1 MRRTRLMLWLAVVVG
16 LGMCLFLFSIIIAG
30 RADPS
35 LAAPHQEG
43 RSADLPCGV
52 NPLSFVAQ
60 ITCTLGTTT
69 TDALPSGNHS
79 FTNAAIL
86 ADYTDQALV
95 EGNPGDKVN
104 PWEDYYR
111 LDNAVPGWTYVV
123 QAIPDAIGNYNFGM
137 IAYDAAQNAILTDTN
152 PFDGNSARVELV
164 AGSTGPYYFKVFQ
177 YSAQCAGGTYH
188 LEADALSPTSTPT
201 PGPTST
207 SPPGPTPIPG
217 ADRFEPNYD
226 FDHAAIIATDVTYDN
241 LNFIPWAGGAEDNDY
256 YKIWVKPALFF
267 TCETLDLDP
276 GVDTNM
282 IFFDSNRNPLGGND
296 DVELGDYR
304 SRLSYY
310 STYEG
315 YLYVLVGHGGRLPL
329 VEVEQSGYS
338 LRCTVEVPG
347 MSTLTP
353 TPQPTS
359 TPCPG
364 TPTAPSSPLPTPTPS
379 GELAVRPLSTPTPP
393 PPPGTPTL
401 HFVPVDL
408 LVYYDTNDDR
418 SPGAGE
424 GVAGILVLAYDT
436 ATGEQIAQGF
446 TDELGHLELTAAVQG
461 TVRLSIPYLGVSQL
475 IGSEGASIY
484 VRIPPQALPDT
495 IP

>member
-1 MRRTRLMLWLAVVVG
+1 MRRTRLMLWLAVVGG
-16 LGMCLFLFSIIIAG
+16 LGLLLLALFLLTGQPVS
-30 RADPS
+30 S
-35 LAAPHQEG
+35 VAAPLAQATEVEPNNDFDNATG
-43 RSADLPCGV
+43 LSMPGTVYGEAVNQPITDTDFFSAPTTSGLRYRATLNIGGAGDLCLKLVVWDHTKHYLTSSGSSATSAEV
-52 NPLSFVAQ
+52 NWTAYAPFYYIEVQ
-60 ITCTLGTTT
+60 PVGPVTTT
-69 TDALPSGNHS
+69 FLTAE
-79 FTNAAIL
+79 
-86 ADYTDQALV
+86 YV
-95 EGNPGDKVN
+95 
-104 PWEDYYR
+104 
-111 LDNAVPGWTYVV
+111 LD
-123 QAIPDAIGNYNFGM
+123 
-137 IAYDAAQNAILTDTN
+137 
-152 PFDGNSARVELV
+152 
-164 AGSTGPYYFKVFQ
+164 VFQ
-177 YSAQCAGGTYH
+177 IAA
-188 LEADALSPTSTPT
+188 TPT
-201 PGPTST
+201 PTPQPTSGPTAT
-207 SPPGPTPIPG
+207 PTPYPPTPIPG

-347 MSTLTP
+347 MPTLTP

-359 TPCPG
+359 TPRPG
-364 TPTAPSSPLPTPTPS
+364 TPTAPSSPLSTPTPS